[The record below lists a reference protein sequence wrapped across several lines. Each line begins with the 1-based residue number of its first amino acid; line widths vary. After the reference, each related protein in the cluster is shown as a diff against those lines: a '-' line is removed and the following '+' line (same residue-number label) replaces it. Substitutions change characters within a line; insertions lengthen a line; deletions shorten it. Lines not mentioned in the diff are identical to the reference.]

1 MTLRSRP
8 RPASRPGFT
17 LLEICLAVGVMGL
30 ALVIVVGNIQHS
42 VGMYRVARDTV
53 LATSA
58 AREILEKTIH
68 RVEKHSLS
76 REELRVRTDDG
87 RVEGQPWLRYRI
99 DISEARLDGLEDF
112 ELPGVFR
119 VEVVVSWFYRTD
131 RQVRLV
137 HYAGKEG
144 EF

>member
-1 MTLRSRP
+1 MTSRD
-8 RPASRPGFT
+8 SRRGFT

-30 ALVIVVGNIQHS
+30 ALVVVVGNIQHS

-58 AREILEKTIH
+58 AREILEKTVL
-68 RVEKHSLS
+68 RVEKHALS
-76 REELRVRTDDG
+76 REELRERVEQG
-87 RVEGQPWLRYRI
+87 RVEGQPWLEYRI
-99 DISEARLDGLEDF
+99 EVTPARLEGLDDF
-112 ELPGVFR
+112 DLPGVFR
-119 VEVVVSWFYRTD
+119 VEVVVSWNYKVER
-131 RQVRLV
+131 RVRLV